1 MDILITGGTGSIGRT
16 LCPVLREQG
25 HRLTVLSRR
34 PEKVPKLC
42 GEGVAAITSLADL
55 PNSARF
61 DAVINMAGEVVIGPY
76 WTAKRKKILWDSRVT
91 LTEQLVDF
99 IARAET
105 KPALLINT
113 SAVGYYGDGGD
124 AILDEDS
131 PGAGGFAH
139 ALCDGWEKAARR
151 AEAFGVRVCIVRF
164 GLVLTLNGGLLKSML
179 PSFRLGLGARLGD
192 GQQWMPWVH
201 CRDLVAML
209 EFLLNHPTLCGVFNG
224 VSPNPVTN
232 REFTAGLAR
241 HLHRPA
247 FLWVP
252 AVLLRSGL
260 GEMGGMLVEGQRVM
274 PKRLLEAGFSF
285 RHPTLDAALSEIL
298 G

>member
-1 MDILITGGTGSIGRT
+1 
-16 LCPVLREQG
+16 
-25 HRLTVLSRR
+25 
-34 PEKVPKLC
+34 
-42 GEGVAAITSLADL
+42 
-55 PNSARF
+55 
-61 DAVINMAGEVVIGPY
+61 
-76 WTAKRKKILWDSRVT
+76 
-91 LTEQLVDF
+91 
-99 IARAET
+99 
-105 KPALLINT
+105 
-113 SAVGYYGDGGD
+113 
-124 AILDEDS
+124 
-131 PGAGGFAH
+131 
-139 ALCDGWEKAARR
+139 
-151 AEAFGVRVCIVRF
+151 
-164 GLVLTLNGGLLKSML
+164 VLTLNGGLLKSML